1 MSRAAI
7 IVGEVTHQRERPVKH
22 AFTYPL
28 FCVRLPLGE
37 MSAINQVLPVNRV
50 GLASFQERDHGTRDG
65 SSLLAWIRNVLT
77 EHNLIAAT
85 EPIEVELVTFPR
97 ILGYVFNPVSFWI
110 CRDSKNSVF
119 TVLVEVRNTFGQGH
133 SYLLTPSGASGNP
146 GKAGLISGESLFAT
160 KQLHVSPF
168 NQVVGNYTF
177 RFNFAPEQWLAR
189 IDYDDGQ
196 GHLLHTHISGR
207 AQPLSKSNLRAAL
220 IRFPLQ
226 SVAVVARIHWQ
237 ALRLAIKRVPFYGKL
252 TSRMTG
258 ISRS

>member
-7 IVGEVTHQRERPVKH
+7 IVGEVTHERERPAKH

-28 FCVRLPLGE
+28 FCVRLPLQE
-37 MSAINQVLPVNRV
+37 LSAINQVLPVNRS
-50 GLASFQERDHGTRDG
+50 GLTSFQERDHGMRDG
-65 SSLLAWIRNVLT
+65 SSLLAWIRRVLT
-77 EHNLIAAT
+77 EHDLIVADT
-85 EPIEVELVTFPR
+85 PIDVELVTFPR

-110 CRDSKNSVF
+110 CRDTEKHVLA
-119 TVLVEVRNTFGQGH
+119 VLVEVRNTFGQGH
-133 SYLLTPSGASGNP
+133 SYLLTPT
-146 GKAGLISGESLFAT
+146 GKLGLVSGETLFAT

-168 NQVVGNYTF
+168 NQVVGSYAF

-189 IDYDDGQ
+189 IDYDDGK